1 MDNNIDPEIQKMFQ
15 VFSSDSYEEVRY
27 HVPPPTEE
35 QLKATPEYS
44 VASQAGGGK
53 TSLSS
58 ILTKLKGI
66 KRDIQRLDTKD
77 TVVQEKLLKELKNIS
92 DLLTE

>member
-1 MDNNIDPEIQKMFQ
+1 MDNIDPKIQKLFE

-35 QLKATPEYS
+35 QLKVTPEYRG
-44 VASQAGGGK
+44 ANQAGGGK
-53 TSLSS
+53 TLLSS
-58 ILTKLKGI
+58 ILTKLKSI
-66 KRDIQRLDTKD
+66 KQDIQRLDTKD
-77 TVVQEKLLKELKNIS
+77 TAVQEKILKELKKIS